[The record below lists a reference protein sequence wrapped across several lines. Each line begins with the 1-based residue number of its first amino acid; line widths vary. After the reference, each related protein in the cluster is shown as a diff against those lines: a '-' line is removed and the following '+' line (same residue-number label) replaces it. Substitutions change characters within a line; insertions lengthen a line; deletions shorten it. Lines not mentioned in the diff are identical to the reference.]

1 MTLQSD
7 LNAAVA
13 KVTADGSLLHR
24 IVHGPAD
31 GGDSL
36 VITEGGPVKTLA
48 RVVADAEAL
57 IANQAGDLTEAV
69 VSAQAADQAARI
81 SAETADAQATLAA
94 LSAEAAAD
102 QARQAAQTVSN
113 AAAQAVEAAVSV
125 ISDAANPR
133 KVFFRQRILGLW

>member
-94 LSAEAAAD
+94 LSAEAAAA
-102 QARQAAQTVSN
+102 QAVSN